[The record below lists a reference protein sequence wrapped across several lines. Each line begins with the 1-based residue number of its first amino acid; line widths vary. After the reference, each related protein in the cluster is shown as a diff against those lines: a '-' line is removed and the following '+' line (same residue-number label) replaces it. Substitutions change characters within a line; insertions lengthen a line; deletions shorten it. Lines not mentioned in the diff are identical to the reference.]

1 MAEVSVEFIKGEK
14 YLTWYSDDFAI
25 IRHIK
30 KLQNEHPDDV
40 IVLCDDMLRVGG
52 ALWEIRSQAPSVHTI
67 IPSTTIGLTD
77 GELYGLERILKKNK
91 NKTHKK

>member
-40 IVLCDDMLRVGG
+40 VVVAEDESSIVVHVPVNWFREPKPKAKRKMTEEQRLAAAERLAKG
-52 ALWEIRSQAPSVHTI
+52 RSLKHT
-67 IPSTTIGLTD
+67 
-77 GELYGLERILKKNK
+77 
-91 NKTHKK
+91 